1 MMYINTYQDCSKIAD
16 VLKSKILGG
25 IEANKLQKY
34 SIENFE
40 KETDISMF
48 YSFAEEEHH
57 KEAKVEVKD
66 YFENN
71 SMDFFDKEEKYS
83 FFSKDSEHPT
93 VFREIFSPPPN
104 CL

>member
-1 MMYINTYQDCSKIAD
+1 MKVCTSI
-16 VLKSKILGG
+16 VLFIFILFLSAPTLVTM
-25 IEANKLQKY
+25 I
-34 SIENFE
+34 E

-57 KEAKVEVKD
+57 KEAKVEVKN